1 MRTLLIGALAATLVG
16 CSCVLPP
23 QADLNGCAQTG
34 GFPCPSRTAEDTPIE
49 LKPSP
54 SKMHST
60 RKETKSTVSK
70 NSSSFAKAGSRTVT
84 AKAKSEAPAVVED
97 PPANQPAQASDS
109 IIDKA
114 KVTIAAKMEN
124 PASVEFQDMK
134 RAVRTNT
141 LRQSIDTICGH
152 VKGKKASGEDT
163 GEMPFLY
170 LVKDDEAYIV
180 RGGPET
186 PAATAYRNICN

>member
-1 MRTLLIGALAATLVG
+1 MRTLLIGALAGTLIG

-23 QADLNGCAQTG
+23 QANLNGCAQTG
-34 GFPCPSRTAEDTPIE
+34 GFPCPSRTAEDPPVE

-54 SKMHST
+54 TKVHSV
-60 RKETKSTVSK
+60 RKETRSTVPK
-70 NSSSFAKAGSRTVT
+70 NSSSFAKADSRSVT
-84 AKAKSEAPAVVED
+84 AKAKSEIPAGVED

-114 KVTIAAKMEN
+114 KVTVAAKMEN
-124 PASVEFQDMK
+124 PASAEFQDMK
-134 RAVRTNT
+134 RAIRTNS
-141 LRQSIDTICGH
+141 LRQSIDAICGH